1 MQIIVVKDQQAGGKA
16 ALKVF
21 AAAKARGVKV
31 FGLATGGTPE
41 TTYAELV
48 ASDLDFTDSIS
59 INLDEYVGLA
69 ANHPQS
75 YAYYMHHHLFFA
87 KPFAASYLPNG
98 LATDPA
104 AECARY
110 DQILAD
116 HHVGLQLLGIG
127 RNGHIGFNEPG
138 SPFDGTTHEVA
149 LTLSTIAANARF
161 FARPA
166 DVPKRALSMGIGAIM
181 QADQILLEAYGSDKA
196 AAIQAMIEGPVT
208 TAVPASVLQQHP
220 NVIVILDQAA
230 AAKLSAAVPASA

>member
-21 AAAKARGVKV
+21 TAAKARGVKV

-69 ANHPQS
+69 ADHPQS

-98 LATDPA
+98 LATEPA
-104 AECARY
+104 A
-110 DQILAD
+110 
-116 HHVGLQLLGIG
+116 
-127 RNGHIGFNEPG
+127 
-138 SPFDGTTHEVA
+138 
-149 LTLSTIAANARF
+149 
-161 FARPA
+161 
-166 DVPKRALSMGIGAIM
+166 
-181 QADQILLEAYGSDKA
+181 
-196 AAIQAMIEGPVT
+196 
-208 TAVPASVLQQHP
+208 
-220 NVIVILDQAA
+220 
-230 AAKLSAAVPASA
+230 